1 MPAIR
6 VVLDASAFIRGIGLP
21 DPNDEA
27 FGWIE
32 AFHER
37 RVEPLAPD
45 LLYAEVANGLLV
57 YVRASALARDAA
69 AGILARLLRLRIQVF
84 SLRDLAVPALDLASA
99 RGLSVYDACYVT
111 LAERAGVPLLTA
123 DGRAAAAAADS
134 ILLA

>member
-69 AGILARLLRLRIQVF
+69 AGILARLLRLRSRC
-84 SLRDLAVPALDLASA
+84 SLSAIWRYPLSTWPRPGASVSTTPA
-99 RGLSVYDACYVT
+99 T
-111 LAERAGVPLLTA
+111 
-123 DGRAAAAAADS
+123 
-134 ILLA
+134 